1 MTYNKLA
8 CGVRRALLVSVLGS
22 AAIAAQA
29 QEAPQNKGDAVTLDR
44 IVVTAQSREQELQDV
59 PIALNVLDESLLRDV
74 AAEDLGDV
82 AAYVPGLEI
91 DAVQPTQPTFKLRGI
106 QTDDFGIGTDPA
118 VSVFVDG
125 VYGGAVVASSCLSST
140 LSASRC

>member
-74 AAEDLGDV
+74 LGAGVQLADCTLRYGAPAAG
-82 AAYVPGLEI
+82 
-91 DAVQPTQPTFKLRGI
+91 
-106 QTDDFGIGTDPA
+106 PA
-118 VSVFVDG
+118 RVHG
-125 VYGGAVVASSCLSST
+125 
-140 LSASRC
+140 